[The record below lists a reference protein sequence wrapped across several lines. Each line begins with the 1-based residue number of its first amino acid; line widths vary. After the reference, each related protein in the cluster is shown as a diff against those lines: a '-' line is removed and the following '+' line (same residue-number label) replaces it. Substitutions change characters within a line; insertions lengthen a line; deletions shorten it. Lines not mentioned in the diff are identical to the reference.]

1 MIDCK
6 PLTAWINCQYAMHSD
21 SKVIILIT
29 GMIDFTQMR
38 KEVLITT
45 SFYDIRTNM
54 KKFTH
59 SDTLKVCHS
68 LEFTILK

>member
-1 MIDCK
+1 
-6 PLTAWINCQYAMHSD
+6 
-21 SKVIILIT
+21 
-29 GMIDFTQMR
+29 MIDFTQMR